1 MKKLLMMLLI
11 TLLIPA
17 GVNAMAV
24 SESFY
29 VGDSVSVGIINDEE
43 PGIAFHVIAD
53 SGPND
58 QTVTLIYDGILDGSS
73 TVYDESNPADN
84 HDATVNFN
92 ESIAYQ
98 VLNKAINKEGAK
110 WRVETASI
118 LSKDDLTKLGITK
131 NSAGIYEIT
140 DKYSFL
146 APIKLNGVSSDIYN
160 YWTSISE
167 GNDSVYCVTLDENN
181 TSLKGTLATLEL
193 KDITSITNSPKCGIR
208 PVVVVD
214 KKYILCNNTRP
225 STSTT
230 TTEKPTTPNE
240 NVKTGVE
247 DYLLPLVSII
257 LIAGITIAVT
267 KKKEVFQDI

>member
-1 MKKLLMMLLI
+1 MKKMLMMLLI
-11 TLLIPA
+11 TLFIPA

-43 PGIAFHVIAD
+43 PGVAFHVIAD

-131 NSAGIYEIT
+131 NSAGVYEIT

-146 APIKLNGVSSDIYN
+146 APTKPDGMPSSDIYN

-167 GNDSVYCVTLDENN
+167 GDDSVYCVTLDETN
-181 TSLKGTLATLEL
+181 TSLQGTLATLEL
-193 KDITSITNSPKCGIR
+193 KNITSITNGPKCGIR
-208 PVVVVD
+208 PVIVVD
-214 KKYILCNNTRP
+214 KKYILCNNSRP

-230 TTEKPTTPNE
+230 TQKPTAPSE
-240 NVKTGVE
+240 NVKTGIE

-257 LIAGITIAVT
+257 LIAGITIGVT

>member
-1 MKKLLMMLLI
+1 MKKMLMLLL
-11 TLLIPA
+11 TMLLIPA
-17 GVNAMAV
+17 GVKAMDTK
-24 SESFY
+24 ESFY
-29 VGDSVSVGIINDEE
+29 VGDSVSVGIITDEE
-43 PGIAFHVIAD
+43 PGVGFHVIAD

-58 QTVTLIYDGILDGSS
+58 QTVTLIYDGILEGSS
-73 TVYDESNPADN
+73 TVYDEMNPGDS
-84 HDATVNFN
+84 HDVTVNFN

-98 VLNKAINKEGAK
+98 VLNKAISKDGAK

-131 NSAGIYEIT
+131 NSAGVYEIT

-146 APIKLNGVSSDIYN
+146 APTKLDGVSADVYN

-181 TSLKGTLATLEL
+181 ASLKGTLATLQL
-193 KDITSITNSPKCGIR
+193 KDLTSITDNPKCGIR

-230 TTEKPTTPNE
+230 EKPTTPSE

-257 LIAGITIAVT
+257 LIAGITIGVT